1 MGLYF
6 NDYRTYSQQKPFKGR
21 TQGHSL
27 FSKYLMKKKAKLED
41 NFKKLKI
48 NLDSNIDR
56 LIDGIN
62 LLRLQNNPIN
72 LNKNDIKTILL
83 KSN

>member
-1 MGLYF
+1 
-6 NDYRTYSQQKPFKGR
+6 
-21 TQGHSL
+21 
-27 FSKYLMKKKAKLED
+27 MKKKAKLED

-48 NLDSNIDR
+48 NLNPNIDR

-72 LNKNDIKTILL
+72 LNKSDIKTILL